1 MIPTPMIDWNTIDTV
16 LLDMDGTLLDLHFD
30 NWFWQRHVPEQ
41 YARQRGLEYA
51 EAECIIHDSI
61 QSHLGTLNWYCL
73 DFWTREL
80 GLDIAGLK
88 RAAAHRIRVRPG
100 AETFLSAL
108 RDGDRRVLMVTNA
121 NRDALTV
128 KLERTGIDVYFDALI
143 SSHDYGHAKE
153 EQAFWQRLREHH
165 EFDPARTLLVD
176 DSLPVL
182 HAGRLYGLGQLISI
196 LRPDSSLPARAHT
209 DPFPA
214 IDDFHRVLP

>member
-1 MIPTPMIDWNTIDTV
+1 MIDWNTIDTV
-16 LLDMDGTLLDLHFD
+16 LLDMDGTLLDLSFD

-41 YARQRGLEYA
+41 YALDRGLEYA
-51 EAECIIHDSI
+51 EAERILHDWI
-61 QSHLGTLNWYCL
+61 ESHLGTLNWYCL

-80 GLDIAGLK
+80 GLNIADLK
-88 RAAAHRIRVRPG
+88 RAAADRIRVRPG
-100 AETFLSAL
+100 AETFLRAL

-121 NRDALTV
+121 HRDALAV
-128 KLERTGIDVYFDALI
+128 KLERTGIEVYFDALI

-153 EQAFWQRLREHH
+153 EQAFWHTLRQHH

-182 HAGRLYGLGQLISI
+182 HAGRLYGLGQLVSI